1 MQYQRAEELEKEFDV
16 LIALMAEMITAQ
28 AEQHDPTA
36 NIPVWMFSQHDLAKK
51 LFRHMCSARS
61 LLEPSPFRNRTIPAH
76 SFIDHSSIAV
86 LTRSALENYLV
97 MTWLLS
103 GGNESLREFRHN
115 VWEYCGWK
123 KRSKMAATTD
133 DARVARQKAE
143 ADAVALWPV
152 IQSSPHFQ
160 NYSEPQR
167 VRLRKGSW
175 DVGWHWNDLAA
186 DAGLHKTYF
195 MSYYPFL
202 SGHAHSDFIGMLQNG
217 QAIYL
222 ADQYMLGSTY
232 LQVVLMLIGHFSH
245 HYASL
250 FPPAKDVLLNAGAAR
265 EIAEKWNIR
274 AEDMD
279 FLYQPGECPH

>member
-1 MQYQRAEELEKEFDV
+1 MQYLRAEELEREFNI
-16 LIALMAEMITAQ
+16 LIELMAEMITAQ
-28 AEQHDPTA
+28 ADQHAPTVNNPA
-36 NIPVWMFSQHDLAKK
+36 WMFSQHDLAKK

-61 LLEPSPFRNRTIPAH
+61 LLEPSPFRSQTVPPG
-76 SFIDHSSIAV
+76 SFIDHSSMAV

-133 DARVARQKAE
+133 DARIAQQRAV
-143 ADAVALWPV
+143 ADAAALWPV

-160 NYSEPQR
+160 SYTESQQ

-175 DVGWHWNDLAA
+175 DVGWHWNDLAV

-195 MSYYPFL
+195 TSYYPFL
-202 SGHAHSDFIGMLQNG
+202 SGHVHSDFIGTLQSG
-217 QAIYL
+217 QAISL
-222 ADQYMLGSTY
+222 ADQYMLGSAN
-232 LQVVLMLIGHFSH
+232 LQVILMLIGHFAR

-250 FPPAKDVLLNAGAAR
+250 FPPAKSVLFNAGATR

-279 FLYQPGECPH
+279 FLYQPDESP